1 MRLSDFDYNLPPDLI
16 AQEPAPD
23 RDASRL
29 LILHRRNGQRE
40 HRRFSDLPEV
50 LLAGDLLIINDTR
63 VIPARLYGVFEDGK
77 SVEVLLLH
85 PAPLRDPHPA
95 LRSGAGAAGGG
106 AGDLSWEALVKP
118 AKPARVG
125 RKLILACG
133 HLTVTVTGQGS
144 HGRRILHLPADVDL
158 RAILQSYGVMPL
170 PPYIKR
176 RAESGEPTP
185 PRAAERSGGA
195 EKGAGGS
202 SRRPGGAS
210 GPEGQQAAGL
220 EMDRERYQTVYAHE
234 EGAVAA
240 PTAGLHFTL
249 GLLDRIRQRGVLVH
263 PVTLHVGP
271 GTFLPVRVEDVS
283 CHRMEAER
291 YTIPDS
297 TAQAIKAAKT
307 EGRRVI
313 AVGTTS
319 VRTLEHAAA
328 QDGTVRAGL
337 AETDL
342 FITPGFRFRVV
353 DTLLTNF
360 HLPRSTLLM
369 LISAFAGVD
378 PIRRAYAEAIA
389 HRYRFYSYGDAMLI
403 L

>member
-1 MRLSDFDYNLPPDLI
+1 MRLSDFDYHLPPELI

-29 LILHRRNGQRE
+29 LILHRRSGRTE
-40 HRRFSDLPEV
+40 HRRFSDLPEY
-50 LLAGDLLIINDTR
+50 LRGGDLLIINDTR

-77 SVEVLLLH
+77 SVEVLLLQ
-85 PAPLRDPHPA
+85 PAPHRHLRPA
-95 LRSGAGAAGGG
+95 TWSGAGAVQGG
-106 AGDLSWEALVKP
+106 ADDRSWEALVKP

-133 HLTVTVTGQGS
+133 HLPVTVTRQGS
-144 HGRRILHLPADVDL
+144 SGRRFLHLPADVDL
-158 RAILQSYGVMPL
+158 PAILRSYGVVPL

-176 RAESGEPTP
+176 SAKHIAP
-185 PRAAERSGGA
+185 GA
-195 EKGAGGS
+195 EEDGPAGRIPRGY
-202 SRRPGGAS
+202 PALN
-210 GPEGQQAAGL
+210 A
-220 EMDRERYQTVYAHE
+220 DFDRYQTVYAHE

-240 PTAGLHFTL
+240 PTAGLHFTTA
-249 GLLDRIRQRGVLVH
+249 LLDRIRLRGALVH

-271 GTFLPVRVEDVS
+271 GTFQPVRAEDIS
-283 CHRMEAER
+283 RHRMEPER

-328 QDGTVRAGL
+328 QDGTVRAGA

-342 FITPGFRFRVV
+342 FITPGYRFRVA
-353 DTLLTNF
+353 DILLTNF

-369 LISAFAGVD
+369 LVAAFAGLESV
-378 PIRRAYAEAIA
+378 RRAYTEAIA
-389 HRYRFYSYGDAMLI
+389 HGYRFYSYGDAMLI

>member
-1 MRLSDFDYNLPPDLI
+1 LI
-16 AQEPAPD
+16 AQEPSPD

-29 LILHRRNGQRE
+29 LILHRRNGQME
-40 HRRFSDLPEV
+40 HRRFSDLPEY
-50 LLAGDLLIINDTR
+50 LQAGDLLIINDTR

-85 PAPLRDPHPA
+85 PLRPGPQ
-95 LRSGAGAAGGG
+95 LGGGEAGGE
-106 AGDLSWEALVKP
+106 AGDLTWEALVKP

-125 RKLILACG
+125 RKLSLACG
-133 HLTVTVTGQGS
+133 HLTVTVTGQGT
-144 HGRRILHLPADVDL
+144 HGRRILDLPADVDL

-176 RAESGEPTP
+176 STKHRVPMASRGCP
-185 PRAAERSGGA
+185 GA
-195 EKGAGGS
+195 EKDSLGA
-202 SRRPGGAS
+202 
-210 GPEGQQAAGL
+210 
-220 EMDRERYQTVYAHE
+220 DFERYQTVYAQE

-249 GLLDRIRQRGVLVH
+249 GLLDRIRRRGVLVH

-271 GTFLPVRVEDVS
+271 GTFLPVRGEDVS
-283 CHRMEAER
+283 RHRMDPER
-291 YTIPDS
+291 YTVPDS

-319 VRTLEHAAA
+319 VRALEHAAA
-328 QDGTVRAGL
+328 HDGTVRGGA

-369 LISAFAGVD
+369 LVSAFAGVD
-378 PIRRAYAEAIA
+378 AIRRAYAEAIV

-403 L
+403 F

>member
-1 MRLSDFDYNLPPDLI
+1 
-16 AQEPAPD
+16 
-23 RDASRL
+23 
-29 LILHRRNGQRE
+29 
-40 HRRFSDLPEV
+40 
-50 LLAGDLLIINDTR
+50 
-63 VIPARLYGVFEDGK
+63 
-77 SVEVLLLH
+77 
-85 PAPLRDPHPA
+85 
-95 LRSGAGAAGGG
+95 
-106 AGDLSWEALVKP
+106 
-118 AKPARVG
+118 
-125 RKLILACG
+125 
-133 HLTVTVTGQGS
+133 
-144 HGRRILHLPADVDL
+144 
-158 RAILQSYGVMPL
+158 
-170 PPYIKR
+170 
-176 RAESGEPTP
+176 
-185 PRAAERSGGA
+185 
-195 EKGAGGS
+195 
-202 SRRPGGAS
+202 
-210 GPEGQQAAGL
+210 
-220 EMDRERYQTVYAHE
+220 MDRERYQTVYAHE

-249 GLLDRIRQRGVLVH
+249 GLLDRIRQRGVVVH

-283 CHRMEAER
+283 RHRMEAER

-328 QDGTVRAGL
+328 QDGTVRAGA

>member
-23 RDASRL
+23 REASRL
-29 LILHRRNGQRE
+29 LILHRRNGQTE
-40 HRRFSDLPEV
+40 HRRFSDLPEY
-50 LLAGDLLIINDTR
+50 LQAGDLLIINDTR

-85 PAPLRDPHPA
+85 PAPLRPPRPA
-95 LRSGAGAAGGG
+95 ARSGGGEAGGG
-106 AGDLSWEALVKP
+106 AGDLSWEALVQP

-125 RKLILACG
+125 RKLSLACG
-133 HLTVTVTGQGS
+133 HLAVTVTGQES

-176 RAESGEPTP
+176 RAESRE
-185 PRAAERSGGA
+185 PRAEKPSGGL
-195 EKGAGGS
+195 GS
-202 SRRPGGAS
+202 RLTALDS
-210 GPEGQQAAGL
+210 L
-220 EMDRERYQTVYAHE
+220 DRERYQTVYAHE

-283 CHRMEAER
+283 RHRMEPER
-291 YTIPDS
+291 YTVPDG
-297 TAQAIKAAKT
+297 TAQAIKTAKT

-328 QDGTVRAGL
+328 QDGTVRAGA

-342 FITPGFRFRVV
+342 FILPGFRFRVV

-369 LISAFAGVD
+369 LVSAFAGVD